1 MQTWTSHLWRWTHL
15 PWWMESHILWTWG
28 ENLMTQQLSRTSRSE
43 YQISQ
48 GYEFCL
54 CFLIYFYLSIVQVGS
69 YWIPSTI
76 WKSTEPYRK
85 FHPWTRWEGTDI
97 RVIFFLSLFL
107 FLDFLTYKV
116 HSFSVFMR
124 NIRPAVYFV
133 ALCLDMICH
142 PCYFRQVPLW
152 SLQFWTQRDA
162 SGQWLL
168 EVVLVSYTLI
178 L

>member
-1 MQTWTSHLWRWTHL
+1 MEMNPFTMVNGEPYPLDMRGELDDTAAFKNFKKWVSNFPRTW
-15 PWWMESHILWTWG
+15 ILLVFFIK
-28 ENLMTQQLSRTSRSE
+28 NLL
-43 YQISQ
+43 
-48 GYEFCL
+48 
-54 CFLIYFYLSIVQVGS
+54 LSIVQVGS

-97 RVIFFLSLFL
+97 RVIFFFL
-107 FLDFLTYKV
+107 FFCLDFLTYKV

-133 ALCLDMICH
+133 ALCLDMICD
-142 PCYFRQVPLW
+142 PCYFRQAPLW

-178 L
+178 Q